1 MSERNEEQPAYDPS
15 LAVLDFYDSWAKSWS
30 DAMSRTVAN
39 RDLAELMGWQVS
51 TAFGLL
57 AWTRRQIGGLVSFSL
72 RQMNMP
78 SRSEVLALGERLTR
92 LEMALDDLDAK
103 LDDMRDHFYAG
114 EGLEPFL
121 DQ

>member
-15 LAVLDFYDSWAKSWS
+15 LAVLDFYDSWTRSWS
-30 DAMSRTVAN
+30 ETMSQAVAN
-39 RDLAELMGWQVS
+39 RGLAELMGWQVS

-57 AWTRRQIGGLVSFSL
+57 AWTRRQIGGLVTFSL
-72 RQMNMP
+72 RQLNMP
-78 SRSEVLALGERLTR
+78 TRSEVLALGERLTR

-103 LDDMRDHFYAG
+103 LDDMRDHFSAA
-114 EGLEPFL
+114 EGTELPL